1 MHHTIGNDTICISL
15 AVFAE
20 MDVGTDCPDD
30 EGNKDSGSIVYFL
43 QKQGTACGSTLS
55 DYDIFVMNGYPKDK
69 CCRHI

>member
-20 MDVGTDCPDD
+20 MDIETDCPDD

-43 QKQGTACGSTLS
+43 QEHHVEVYCRIMTYLS
-55 DYDIFVMNGYPKDK
+55 
-69 CCRHI
+69 